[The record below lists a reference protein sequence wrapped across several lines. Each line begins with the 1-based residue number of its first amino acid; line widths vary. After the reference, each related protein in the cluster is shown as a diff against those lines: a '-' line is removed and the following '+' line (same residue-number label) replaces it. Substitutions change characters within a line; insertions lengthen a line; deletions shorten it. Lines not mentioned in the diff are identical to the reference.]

1 MAILLEEMVFL
12 MKARE
17 SAELGDADD
26 DANVQKRDVA
36 NTRAA
41 VADSRVLLDAID
53 GWDHTRC
60 YF

>member
-1 MAILLEEMVFL
+1 

-17 SAELGDADD
+17 SAEFGDTDD

-41 VADSRVLLDAID
+41 VADSRVLHDAID
-53 GWDHTRC
+53 G
-60 YF
+60 